1 MHAGM
6 QASVLHT
13 SVRRRCITSCTS
25 HNHSHSCTS
34 PPPPPPL
41 PPPPAGKYKG
51 VPVSI
56 VSTMMGMP
64 NMDFVVRENRAVVDG
79 EMAIIRLGTCGAVRP
94 PAKLGCLLLASKGS
108 ICVRRDVDAFT
119 RMYETIEASHRHSHG
134 HHQGHEK
141 DHLHAGSEHA
151 ATLRQHLN
159 GNGKQHS
166 NGHAN
171 GTSAHHSNGKQH
183 SNGSSNGSHSN
194 GKQVDHFG
202 LPQVPYLM
210 SLPVPADQELAQL
223 LSKAAAEQVRHSGL
237 CDWCSCLLL
246 AARD

>member
-1 MHAGM
+1 
-6 QASVLHT
+6 
-13 SVRRRCITSCTS
+13 
-25 HNHSHSCTS
+25 
-34 PPPPPPL
+34 
-41 PPPPAGKYKG
+41 
-51 VPVSI
+51 
-56 VSTMMGMP
+56 MMGMP

-134 HHQGHEK
+134 HNQGHGQ

-151 ATLRQHLN
+151 ATLRQHLYGNGAHRSNGNGNGAHHSNGN

-171 GTSAHHSNGKQH
+171 GTAAHHSNGKQH
-183 SNGSSNGSHSN
+183 SNGSSNGSHAS
-194 GKQVDHFG
+194 GSQVNHYG

-210 SLPVPADQELAQL
+210 SLPVSADQELAQL
-223 LSKAAAEQVRHSGL
+223 LSKAAAEQVSSPSRPV
-237 CDWCSCLLL
+237 WPVCLP
-246 AARD
+246 AACCWACWACW